1 MSTPKY
7 RSEFR
12 VPSSELCVA
21 VAGPSV
27 LIPEP
32 GTRNLEPGTLNPEP
46 GTLNPERRKSAGLS
60 LVELIVFIVIVSA
73 AVAGVLGALNVST
86 RASADPVIQK
96 QALAIAEAV
105 LEEVQLMPFTYCDPD
120 DANAASALNTAGCA
134 AAVENPGPEALD
146 VPPTGPAETRTGT
159 VRPFDNANDYNLFSM
174 GPGIS
179 DITGAPITGL
189 DAYTATVNVASQAL
203 GVIPASDSLLI
214 TVTVTGPGNTTA
226 TLHGYRVRYAPN
238 ALP

>member
-1 MSTPKY
+1 MSIPKNC
-7 RSEFR
+7 SEFR

-27 LIPEP
+27 LNPEP
-32 GTRNLEPGTLNPEP
+32 GTRNPKPGTR
-46 GTLNPERRKSAGLS
+46 NPERRQRGLS
-60 LVELIVFIVIVSA
+60 LVELVVFIVIVGV

-86 RASADPVIQK
+86 RASADPMIQK
-96 QALAIAEAV
+96 QALAVAEAV

-120 DANAASALNTAGCA
+120 DPNAATALSAANCTGGAGGA
-134 AAVENPGPEALD
+134 NDENKLPLGPEA
-146 VPPTGPAETRTGT
+146 GETRLSITT
-159 VRPFDNANDYNLFSM
+159 PFDNVSDYNGFSM
-174 GPGIS
+174 GPGIT
-179 DITGAPITGL
+179 DISSTAITGL
-189 DAYTATVNVASQAL
+189 SAYTATVSVASQAL
-203 GVIPASDSLLI
+203 GAIPASDSLLI